1 MNTQEYIAS
10 GILEQYVLGSVT
22 DQERREVECLSSIYP
37 EIKLELNQ
45 LAEAS
50 EKYARLHQI
59 KPPEFLKEQI
69 FSKLTFAENTPE
81 VVAAPDFKIET
92 PTKVRSLWPTG
103 IAAAVAISCLSFLY
117 FQNRSSQ
124 EQINAK
130 TLELAQSTSLLERYQ
145 DAKNKIVV
153 LGGTEKFKDA
163 KATVFWNSETKNV
176 EVLAHA
182 LPSVA
187 ADKQFQ
193 LWVLKDGKP
202 IDMGVFSADNEGVIA
217 KLKSTDAG
225 EAFAITIEKAGGS
238 PSPTLEEMVV
248 FGKISAE

>member
-1 MNTQEYIAS
+1 LNTQEYIAS

-45 LAEAS
+45 LADAS
-50 EKYARLHQI
+50 EQYARLHQMR
-59 KPPEFLKEQI
+59 PPEFLKEQI
-69 FSKLTFAENTPE
+69 FSKLNFTENKPE
-81 VVAAPDFKIET
+81 VVAAPTFEIET
-92 PTKVRSLWPTG
+92 PSKVRSLWPTG
-103 IAAAVAISCLSFLY
+103 IAAAVVVSCLAFLY
-117 FQNRSSQ
+117 FLNKSSQ
-124 EQINAK
+124 DQINAK
-130 TLELAQSTSLLERYQ
+130 TLELAQSTSLLKRYQ
-145 DAKNKIVV
+145 DTKNKVVV
-153 LGGTEKFKDA
+153 LAGTEKFKDA
-163 KATVFWNSETKNV
+163 KATVFWNAETKNV
-176 EVLAHA
+176 EVLAHS
-182 LPSVA
+182 LPLVA

-202 IDMGVFSADNEGVIA
+202 IDMGVFSADNEGVVA

-248 FGKISAE
+248 FGKILAE